1 MIAYVFPTRDRPE
14 EVRRTLFAIERLGSH
29 AGIGGAEVVIAD
41 NASAIALDVPGAL
54 RNGVPVRVLERE
66 TNEAAAARNACVR
79 AASERVEWIVMLD
92 DDSAP
97 LDTGFIDALQ
107 AAAPDVAAV
116 QAEILLP
123 RPEARTAGGA
133 GGPLLEAER
142 HEVGGLP
149 EVFIGCG
156 VAIRRRVFEEL
167 GGYDAAFDYY
177 AEEYDLAARMI
188 GAGYRIGYDPR
199 FRVLHRKVAANR
211 DFGRI
216 VRRLVRNNAWV
227 QARYAPASN
236 VAGDVWETLTRYA
249 RIAAKER
256 ALGGYVAGV
265 GDLVATL
272 ADQRRTPL
280 RREQYDR
287 LTGLAHAREA
297 VDRALGEREFGRAA
311 VVSPGKN
318 VRHVV
323 RALGERGVACAV
335 VRSGAEEVAE
345 RADVIVIGTLSP
357 GPMLDGA
364 AEARMRYPAKR
375 IILPWTGAAVRAAA
389 RGVAA

>member
-54 RNGVPVRVLERE
+54 SNGVPVRVLERE

-79 AASERVEWIVMLD
+79 AASEPVEWIVMLD

-97 LDTGFIDALQ
+97 LDTGFIDALH

-123 RPEARTAGGA
+123 RQKT
-133 GGPLLEAER
+133 ER
-142 HEVGGLP
+142 HEAGGLP

-297 VDRALGEREFGRAA
+297 IDRALAEREFGRAA

-318 VRHVV
+318 VAHVV
-323 RALGERGVACAV
+323 RAMRERGVACEI
-335 VRSGAEEVAE
+335 VRAGAEGMAA

-375 IILPWTGAAVRAAA
+375 IILPWTGAAVRAAVC
-389 RGVAA
+389 GMAA